1 MRLRLAALL
10 LLAGT
15 GLAHGQGSDPAF
27 APILP
32 EGVGDVTGWQLV
44 TGDFETETARGAYRF
59 YVNPA
64 RAAMYQL
71 MRYRVEFLAPAG
83 TARRER
89 TDAERVV
96 FVRRPGVRE
105 PIACWEKQPPGASPA
120 WREIAA
126 GTEEYRFEM
135 GVLMQVL
142 AVHRAARV
150 ATPPP

>member
-1 MRLRLAALL
+1 MRPRLAALL

-15 GLAHGQGSDPAF
+15 AVARGEGPAPAF
-27 APILP
+27 APLLP
-32 EGVGDVTGWQLV
+32 EGVGDVTGWEVV
-44 TGDFETETARGAYRF
+44 TGEFETRVARGAYRF

-71 MRYRVEFLAPAG
+71 MRYRVELLDPAG
-83 TARRER
+83 APRR

-105 PIACWEKQPPGASPA
+105 PIACWEKQPEGASAA
-120 WREIAA
+120 WREVAA
-126 GTEEYRFEM
+126 GTDEYRVEM

-142 AVHRAARV
+142 AVHRAAR
-150 ATPPP
+150 AGQTAP